1 MKLEQRMQSIQLILS
16 DVDGVL
22 TDGSITYNNQGIEI
36 KSFHVRDGVGIKVWQ
51 RGGHKFGII
60 TARSSHVVKLRFAEL
75 GVDIVRQGSSEKLP
89 VATQIIDELG
99 LKMENV
105 CYIGDD
111 LTDLRLMRQVGLAV
125 SVADG
130 ANEVRAAAHLVTKT
144 AGGKGALRELIET
157 ILKSQ
162 NRWDEILQ
170 IYTEG

>member
-1 MKLEQRMQSIQLILS
+1 MEQ
-16 DVDGVL
+16 
-22 TDGSITYNNQGIEI
+22 
-36 KSFHVRDGVGIKVWQ
+36 
-51 RGGHKFGII
+51 
-60 TARSSHVVKLRFAEL
+60 
-75 GVDIVRQGSSEKLP
+75 
-89 VATQIIDELG
+89 
-99 LKMENV
+99 V

-111 LTDLRLMRQVGLAV
+111 LTDLRLMSQVGLAA

-130 ANEVRAAAHLVTKT
+130 ASEVRAAAHLVTKT